1 MAWNTRK
8 PLNGISQ
15 HLPKFEN
22 LMPALPDSD
31 SVSAG
36 KTGVGAQK
44 QRSPLFKRPKVSIA
58 SIIVLLAVIGLAA
71 LFMARAWTRE
81 GTDDAFVDANII
93 FIAPRV
99 AGNVIA
105 LHVNDNQLV
114 SQGDALFEI
123 DPSIYQAVVNQ
134 DEQTVIADE
143 AKAASQQASYEQSVT
158 HVQTV
163 KAIFESTKAS
173 TEQARASAEQ
183 LNDDLARNKALAATG
198 VISAQEYDDSSKSTL
213 AGIANLNSKPHSR
226 TRPAP
231 MRPKPASRCN
241 LPRRSGTPP
250 RLLSGRLKP
259 PWLRRNSSFPTQE
272 SSLR

>member
-1 MAWNTRK
+1 
-8 PLNGISQ
+8 
-15 HLPKFEN
+15 
-22 LMPALPDSD
+22 MPALPDSD